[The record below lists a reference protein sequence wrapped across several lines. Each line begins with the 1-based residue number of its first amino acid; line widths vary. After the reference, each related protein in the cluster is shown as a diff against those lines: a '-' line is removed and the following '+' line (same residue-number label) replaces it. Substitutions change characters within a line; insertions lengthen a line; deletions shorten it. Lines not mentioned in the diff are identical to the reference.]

1 MQGIARKVAIS
12 ASPEGLILQP
22 LALKGQRTA
31 PAVRIA
37 FKDASIGPL
46 LSGEGEKN
54 GVEKGFEC
62 FGVVGTF
69 PFCTSSEE

>member
-1 MQGIARKVAIS
+1 MQGVARKVAIS
-12 ASPEGLILQP
+12 ASPDGLILQP

-37 FKDASIGPL
+37 YKDASIGPL
-46 LSGEGEKN
+46 LSGEGEKS
-54 GVEKGFEC
+54 GAERGFEC

-69 PFCTSSEE
+69 

>member
-1 MQGIARKVAIS
+1 MQGIAQKVAIS

-22 LALKGQRTA
+22 LALKSRRTA

-37 FKDASIGPL
+37 YKDASIGPL

-54 GVEKGFEC
+54 GVDKFEC
-62 FGVVGTF
+62 FGVVGMFTY
-69 PFCTSSEE
+69 PTLP

>member
-12 ASPEGLILQP
+12 ASPEGLVLQP

-37 FKDASIGPL
+37 YKDARIGPI
-46 LSGEGEKN
+46 LSGEGEK
-54 GVEKGFEC
+54 GGPDKGFEC
-62 FGVVGTF
+62 YGVVGMYTAQHG
-69 PFCTSSEE
+69 